1 MQSNISDSKTKKLA
15 KKYLKKR
22 ITLKQLL
29 IKTTKPCQKN

>member
-1 MQSNISDSKTKKLA
+1 MPNNKEHRKTEKLA

-22 ITLKQLL
+22 ITLREVL